1 MDHTLSYLIHAMP
14 VASTT
19 AVASTLSLFSFPWS
33 VQVEV
38 SQKEVRLLRQ
48 QLALAQLAASSSGAL
63 LSTADVAAQGSPSR
77 HLVSCRVTV
86 HRPAFPHQRT
96 EGSRV

>member
-1 MDHTLSYLIHAMP
+1 MDHTLSCLTHAMP
-14 VASTT
+14 LASTI
-19 AVASTLSLFSFPWS
+19 AVASTLSLFPSPWS

-63 LSTADVAAQGSPSR
+63 LSTADIAAQGSPSR
-77 HLVSCRVTV
+77 HLVGCWATV
-86 HRPAFPHQRT
+86 CRPASPHQRT